1 MYWTYELNVLCGL
14 DKRAHVRMKNGE
26 EFDCIPDSL
35 VYDDDDSEIMAVRQL
50 PSERMRLLPE
60 NEIESV
66 TEIK

>member
-35 VYDDDDSEIMAVRQL
+35 V
-50 PSERMRLLPE
+50 
-60 NEIESV
+60 
-66 TEIK
+66 

>member
-14 DKRAHVRMKNGE
+14 GKRAHVRMKNGE

-35 VYDDDDSEIMAVRQL
+35 VDDDEYEEIMAERQL
-50 PSERMRLLPE
+50 PSGRMRTLPE
-60 NEIESV
+60 DEIESV